1 MIEFNISDEDLEER
15 AEDMEV
21 IVYEEGELFFI

>member
-1 MIEFNISDEDLEER
+1 MIEFELSDEDLEER

-21 IVYEEGELFFI
+21 IVYEEGELLFI

>member
-1 MIEFNISDEDLEER
+1 MIEFELSEDLEER

-21 IVYEEGELFFI
+21 IVYEEGELFWI